1 MTAPLPF
8 SRLLIRI
15 GLVAGILISGSV
27 LVTMLFTPPED
38 RPAESVPLPGG
49 TQKLLHR
56 VRIVDAQGKPVPA
69 AVVFVLAADGSA
81 PKDAAWSP
89 GDAVLTLPASDT
101 PRSLRVT
108 ARGYRTT
115 QIGGIVGSR
124 EVVLPRGLPVQLQ
137 LRDVPTSGLPEGVRI
152 LLRLKPAN
160 AAKEPARAQE
170 MIDLMDNLGAPG
182 GDLNDLDRRGIGYL
196 ASREQARAGIL
207 LPEPG
212 TYHVHWG
219 LIDAQLK
226 TWYSLGDSCGR
237 HIEVG
242 DSPEV
247 QGFNL
252 AVTLEDLQ
260 KTIDG
265 LAARVALLE
274 R

>member
-1 MTAPLPF
+1 MTAPLTR

-15 GLVAGILISGSV
+15 GLVAGILVSGSV
-27 LVTMLFTPPED
+27 LVTLWLN
-38 RPAESVPLPGG
+38 RPQGRPTEGPSVPDE
-49 TQKLLHR
+49 TKKLLHR

-69 AVVFVLAADGSA
+69 AEVFVLAADGSA
-81 PKDAAWSP
+81 PKDATWSP

-115 QIGGIVGSR
+115 QVGGVVGSR
-124 EVVLPRGLPVQLQ
+124 EVVLPRGLPVQVE

-160 AAKEPARAQE
+160 AAKEPVRAQE
-170 MIDLMDNLGAPG
+170 MIDLMDSLGAPG
-182 GDLNDLDRRGIGYL
+182 SDLNDLDRRGIGYL
-196 ASREQARAGIL
+196 ASSAQARAGIL

-242 DSPEV
+242 DSP
-247 QGFNL
+247 QAQAFNL

-274 R
+274 K